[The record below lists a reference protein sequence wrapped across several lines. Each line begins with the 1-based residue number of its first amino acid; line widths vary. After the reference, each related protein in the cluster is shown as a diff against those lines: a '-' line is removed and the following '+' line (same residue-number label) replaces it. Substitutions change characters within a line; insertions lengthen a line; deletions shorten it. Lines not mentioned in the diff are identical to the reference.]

1 MDASIE
7 EEACSTARLS
17 LAVNKSGDILS
28 VTKDGTGGIPYA
40 KMNDIIA
47 VRSTVLTSR
56 NK

>member
-17 LAVNKSGDILS
+17 LAVNKSGDILN

-47 VRSTVLTSR
+47 VSSIILTIL
-56 NK
+56 